1 MRRGT
6 TPTHIFNM
14 DLDLTAAEVIYIT
27 YKQGCGCQ
35 GFLFELTDDRI
46 TRDINKL
53 TVTLTQ
59 GETLAFAEAQ
69 PVYIQIRARFGDGE
83 AVASNIIKV
92 DAREILKDGVI

>member
-6 TPTHIFNM
+6 TPTHTFNT

-27 YKQGCGCQ
+27 YQQDCKN
-35 GFLFELTDDRI
+35 LELTGDRI
-46 TRDINKL
+46 TRDINKVI
-53 TVTLTQ
+53 VTLTQ
-59 GETLAFAEAQ
+59 EETLAFAEDQ

-92 DAREILKDGVI
+92 DAREILKDGLI

>member
-6 TPTHIFNM
+6 TPTHIFST

-27 YKQGCGCQ
+27 YQQECQ
-35 GFLFELTDDRI
+35 NLLELTDDRI
-46 TRDINKL
+46 TRDIDKV

-59 GETLAFAEAQ
+59 AETLAFAEDQ

-83 AVASNIIKV
+83 AVASNLIKT